1 MVSGAF
7 LSLTKIISSIRILI
21 VCTSCKTSYNVLSH
35 SHWGLGQFFRGGGGH
50 WNSKGGKKRQSS
62 DFRSPEVGISAITT
76 YRYDLLNP
84 LKKASVSRCP
94 LERVTGAKKHKTQLY
109 FWLVVTCYC
118 KGAIR
123 EKKLLVDDKITACVK
138 ERFLLR
144 VVSKVS
150 NRKTL
155 CGETFAFLKNICYQ
169 Y

>member
-7 LSLTKIISSIRILI
+7 LHVCSHWASKRWFRILI

-35 SHWGLGQFFRGGGGH
+35 SHWGLGQFFKGGGH
-50 WNSKGGKKRQSS
+50 WNSRGGKKRQSS

-84 LKKASVSRCP
+84 LKKASVSHCP

-118 KGAIR
+118 KGGNNR
-123 EKKLLVDDKITACVK
+123 EEIVGRWQNNSLCQRKISPESCIQSF
-138 ERFLLR
+138 E
-144 VVSKVS
+144 
-150 NRKTL
+150 
-155 CGETFAFLKNICYQ
+155 
-169 Y
+169 